1 MELFGTFRH
10 AARTCGVAAVAAIFM
25 TGAAVAQQPLKTAVD
40 GTFAPHAFPDLS
52 GGGVQGFNVD
62 LFKELARRLGRPLEV
77 TATQFSGILPGLQAG
92 TYDFVAAP
100 VTVTKERA
108 ESLSFIEG
116 YLDTDFRLVT
126 KKGEP
131 QITDLAT
138 LKGKVVSVNR
148 GSAYD
153 SWARELEP
161 KIGWKVESFGTQ
173 TDAVQ
178 AVIAGRVYAN
188 VTAETVAAFAV
199 KNNPQIE
206 LNYLHKTGLV
216 WSAPVRKGDTA
227 MQVALENALECAKM
241 DGTVAKIFEKWFGM
255 KPRPDS
261 AAATVFP
268 GTGVP
273 GMPGY
278 DPTARAPKC
287 N

>member
-1 MELFGTFRH
+1 MMLFSITRRP
-10 AARTCGVAAVAAIFM
+10 ALALCGALVAAMVSATAH
-25 TGAAVAQQPLKTAVD
+25 AQQPLRTAVD
-40 GTFAPHAFPDLS
+40 GTFAPHAFPDLAS
-52 GGGVQGFNVD
+52 GGVQGFNID
-62 LFKELARRLGRPLEV
+62 LFKELARRLGRPLEI

-108 ESLSFIEG
+108 ENLAFIEG

-126 KKGEP
+126 KRGEP
-131 QITDLAT
+131 PIKDLAE

-161 KIGWKVESFGTQ
+161 KIGWTVESFGTQ

-188 VTAETVAAFAV
+188 ITAETVAAFAV
-199 KNNPQIE
+199 KNSPQLA

-216 WSAPVRKGDTA
+216 WSAPVRKDNVQMLA
-227 MQVALENALECAKM
+227 ALENALECAKK
-241 DGTVAKIFEKWFGM
+241 DGTVAKIFEKWFGIP
-255 KPRPDS
+255 PRPDS

-278 DPTARAPKC
+278 DATPRTMTC